1 MNYDTHTEAYRRDL
15 RYAFNQIADTQK
27 ALPKHK
33 EDDPAKW
40 LDQFEIQDCI
50 ITPGQSDKYE
60 YAHYLSVK
68 RIAEDCTGNAGER
81 VGYIYDWQRK
91 GDILEERT
99 EIWDLVDNF
108 LLPFVVN
115 QMALDFINKT
125 RNNEE

>member
-50 ITPGQSDKYE
+50 MTPGQSDKYE
-60 YAHYLSVK
+60 YAHYLSLK
-68 RIAEDCTGNAGER
+68 RIAEDCLGDAGER
-81 VGYIYDWQRK
+81 VGYIYEWQYK
-91 GDILEERT
+91 GDILEERS

-125 RNNEE
+125 RNKEE